1 MKLYCAGASS
11 KGNSFAL
18 QSSTGQ
24 TLFLEAGC
32 HYKEIEKQLSYKV
45 DYSKAWLLVSH
56 KHGDHCKYVDEYVK
70 RGIRGYS
77 NADTAFPFNPVG
89 QVKPLEWFTPGE
101 EWTFKSSFVVMPFTV
116 QHDVP
121 DYGYL
126 IRHPEMGSLVF
137 FTDAYNVPYEFLGVN
152 HWLVEANYDDVL
164 LNDNWISGRID
175 KRQRD
180 RLMLSHMSFPDC
192 LQYLK
197 ACHAENSST
206 IILTHLSSRNA
217 WPDVFKARC
226 EAAFGVPTYIARKGL
241 IVELNKNGL

>member
-32 HYKEIEKQLSYKV
+32 HWREIRRLL
-45 DYSKAWLLVSH
+45 DHRPDFHDTWLLVSH
-56 KHGDHCKYVDEYVK
+56 YHGDHCRYVDEYTRLGV
-70 RGIRGYS
+70 RALS
-77 NADTAFPFNPVG
+77 NGAVAERHKGVFPFPS
-89 QVKPLEWFTPGE
+89 GE
-101 EWTFKSSFVVMPFTV
+101 GRPCVIGGTDFVVTPFPV

-152 HWLVEANYDDVL
+152 HWLAEANYDDAL

-175 KRQRD
+175 KHQRD
-180 RLMLSHMSFPDC
+180 RLMLSHMSFCDC

-217 WPDVFKARC
+217 DPYAFKARC
-226 EAAFGVPTYIARKGL
+226 EVAFGVPTCIARKGL
-241 IVELNKNGL
+241 MVELNKNGL